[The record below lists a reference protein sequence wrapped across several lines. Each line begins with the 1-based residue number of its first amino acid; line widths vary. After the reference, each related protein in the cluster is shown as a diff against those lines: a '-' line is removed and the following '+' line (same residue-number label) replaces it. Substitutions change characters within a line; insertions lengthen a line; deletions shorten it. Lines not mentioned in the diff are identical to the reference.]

1 MKLWIERER
10 KEGGRSEVASE
21 RASTEGVYLKSQLI
35 KNSTIN

>member
-21 RASTEGVYLKSQLI
+21 RGESLSISMTLI
-35 KNSTIN
+35 SP